1 MKINQDKFYKSQGF
15 LWSIEI
21 QFESIIKS
29 VNEHDIGCHT
39 EFCVTVYNKKVLN
52 SVQPWPRSFSAMCH
66 YTKFDMASD
75 IDGPYCLNCCSDLV
89 IAQNTSVRN
98 KRTSTSDP
106 MP

>member
-29 VNEHDIGCHT
+29 VNEHDI
-39 EFCVTVYNKKVLN
+39 
-52 SVQPWPRSFSAMCH
+52 
-66 YTKFDMASD
+66 
-75 IDGPYCLNCCSDLV
+75 DGPYCLNCCSDLV